1 MTSPDKPK
9 FQVLEGIEPKIA
21 PLSMQTSHLRA
32 LERLRKN
39 FANKP
44 QRVEITPVEPDSIA

>member
-32 LERLRKN
+32 LERLRGN

-44 QRVEITPVEPDSIA
+44 QRVEITPIEPDSIA